1 MTGVFITR
9 GESEHRHGRM
19 AHEGRGRDWPGA
31 AKGQA
36 GTAGSHR
43 KPGERHGRVFPRASR
58 ETQPSPWLW
67 MSSFQKCVRMNVCVS
82 SLLVRFGSPRN

>member
-43 KPGERHGRVFPRASR
+43 KPGERHGTHFPSKPPKG
-58 ETQPSPWLW
+58 PSVDINKYVWI
-67 MSSFQKCVRMNVCVS
+67 K
-82 SLLVRFGSPRN
+82 